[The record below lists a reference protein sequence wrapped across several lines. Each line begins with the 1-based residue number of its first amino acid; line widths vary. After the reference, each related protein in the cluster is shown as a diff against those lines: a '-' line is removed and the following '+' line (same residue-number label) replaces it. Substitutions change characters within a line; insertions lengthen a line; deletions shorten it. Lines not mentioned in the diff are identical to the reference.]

1 VADYALLCI
10 EIDQDQ
16 GPLGDPRDARYNWSL
31 ELEHD
36 RARPNALERQTLE
49 AHSTPFRQS
58 VVPMGI
64 FSGINLVNPLTRGW

>member
-16 GPLGDPRDARYNWSL
+16 GPLGDPRDARYNWSF

-64 FSGINLVNPLTRGW
+64 FSDINLVNPLTRGW